1 MSWCPKCKNEYRA
14 GITIWPDCNEELMA
28 ELTEA
33 IELEFVPLF
42 QTTDE
47 TLKNKLVKYLV
58 HCAAA

>member
-14 GITIWPDCNEELMA
+14 GITVCPDCNEELMA

-33 IELEFVPLF
+33 VTLEFVPLF

-47 TLKNKLVKYLV
+47 TLEM
-58 HCAAA
+58 